1 MDLIK
6 DIKDDNTTLHRLS
19 EHTRTLQV
27 SSQYRRIPDFAKI
40 RSSAASIFGSLRK
53 GLQVSCVASHK
64 ASIYLG
70 LSADWPDPPS
80 VSPGEDDSLLF
91 RIVLHHDVVDCKQK
105 APPWS
110 VQEAEIRII
119 EAVPADALQ
128 ASILPSVSLCTPKQ
142 RPTVGFTLP
151 TRPDPQL
158 IPAKGLTEIQ
168 DLCGSLHGMLSAECG
183 TCLGYIRAHSSAD
196 RHGLYQPKK
205 KLIDTTPL
213 SAESLTNLLGRST
226 LPICKWTNADARRLA
241 VPLAAGVLRLHDT
254 PWLGATW
261 SDKDITVMFQN
272 GKVLAE
278 HPFVSGQLNNTA
290 VVTPDPSFIAAVIRN
305 KTLFTLGIV
314 LTELC
319 MGKPMDELSIPGELN
334 ADGTK
339 HDLSDY
345 LTVSRLLNLE
355 EISNKFGR
363 RWSDV
368 VRRCIYCDFN
378 HSKTSLDD
386 AGFLKAVYHGVLVEL
401 EVEHRQFFGLGD

>member
-27 SSQYRRIPDFAKI
+27 GRQFRRVPDFAKI
-40 RSSAASIFGSLRK
+40 RSGAVSIFGSLRK
-53 GLQVSCVASHK
+53 GLQVSCIASHK

-70 LSADWPDPPS
+70 LSVDGSDPPS

-91 RIVLHHDVVDCKQK
+91 RVVLHHDAVDCKQK
-105 APPWS
+105 APAWS
-110 VQEAEIRII
+110 VQEAEIKII
-119 EAVPADALQ
+119 EALPTDAFH

-151 TRPDPQL
+151 TRPGPQL
-158 IPAKGLTEIQ
+158 IPQGLTEIQ
-168 DLCGSLHGMLSAECG
+168 DLCESLHGMLSAKCG
-183 TCLGYIRAHSSAD
+183 ICLGYIRAHSSEN
-196 RHGLYQPKK
+196 RHGLYWPKK
-205 KLIDTTPL
+205 RLIDDTPL
-213 SAESLTNLLGRST
+213 SVESLTNLLRRST
-226 LPICKWTNADARRLA
+226 HPKRKWTNADARRLA

-254 PWLGATW
+254 PWLGTTW
-261 SDKDITVMFQN
+261 SIKDITVIFQN

-278 HPFVSGQLNNTA
+278 HPFVSGQLNNTVVATPDTSFVAA
-290 VVTPDPSFIAAVIRN
+290 VVRN

-319 MGKPMDELSIPGELN
+319 MGKPMDELNIPGELN

-345 LTVSRLLNLE
+345 LTVSRLLTLE
-355 EISNKFGR
+355 EISGSFGR

-368 VRRCIYCDFN
+368 VRRCVYCDFN
-378 HSKTSLDD
+378 HSKTSLED

-401 EVEHRQFFGLGD
+401 EEEHRQFFKLGD

>member
-1 MDLIK
+1 MDLINE
-6 DIKDDNTTLHRLS
+6 IKDDNTTLHRLS

-27 SSQYRRIPDFAKI
+27 SRQYRRVPDFAKI

-53 GLQVSCVASHK
+53 GLQVPCVASHK

-70 LSADWPDPPS
+70 LSADGSDPPS
-80 VSPGEDDSLLF
+80 VSPGEDESLLF
-91 RIVLHHDVVDCKQK
+91 RVVLHHDVVDCKQK
-105 APPWS
+105 APAWS

-119 EAVPADALQ
+119 EALPTDALQ
-128 ASILPSVSLCTPKQ
+128 ASILPSVSPCTPEKC
-142 RPTVGFTLP
+142 PTVKFTLP

-158 IPAKGLTEIQ
+158 ITPKGLTEIQ
-168 DLCGSLHGMLSAECG
+168 DLCGSLHGMLSAKCG
-183 TCLGYIRAHSSAD
+183 ICLGYIKAHSSED
-196 RHGLYQPKK
+196 RHGLYWPKNR
-205 KLIDTTPL
+205 LIDDTPL
-213 SAESLTNLLGRST
+213 SVESLTNLLGKST
-226 LPICKWTNADARRLA
+226 LRKCRWTNADARRLA

-254 PWLGATW
+254 PWLGTTW
-261 SDKDITVMFQN
+261 SNKDITVIFQN

-278 HPFVSGQLNNTA
+278 HPFVSGELINTA
-290 VVTPDPSFIAAVIRN
+290 VATPDTSFIAAVIRN
-305 KTLFTLGIV
+305 KTLFTLGLV

-319 MGKPMDELSIPGELN
+319 MGKPIDELSIPGELN
-334 ADGTK
+334 ADGSK

-345 LTVSRLLNLE
+345 LTVSRLLTLE
-355 EISNKFGR
+355 EISDRFGR

-401 EVEHRQFFGLGD
+401 EEEHRQFFKLGD